1 MNPARYAHD
10 YFYRNHSG
18 KYVCFSFE
26 SKRRIKTKVIQ
37 YIKLNYKRF
46 PRSEFDILLADRFDL
61 KLEKT
66 HTSRKYIM
74 YDIVDLDLSE
84 LKQEC
89 DNYINKIN
97 SYNLAQYKFKKF
109 RNNYIIYRN
118 NEQGLEAQSL
128 THLSD
133 MLYWIEC
140 SVRECYCNLDD

>member
-26 SKRRIKTKVIQ
+26 SKRRIKTKVIEFLK
-37 YIKLNYKRF
+37 YNHTCEAKL
-46 PRSEFDILLADRFDL
+46 SEYLASRFDL

-84 LKQEC
+84 LKQRRQQQKKKKKISLWE
-89 DNYINKIN
+89 NQITTYSYLVLTRYNKNI
-97 SYNLAQYKFKKF
+97 
-109 RNNYIIYRN
+109 R
-118 NEQGLEAQSL
+118 
-128 THLSD
+128 
-133 MLYWIEC
+133 
-140 SVRECYCNLDD
+140 CNM

>member
-10 YFYRNHSG
+10 FFYRNHSG

-26 SKRRIKTKVIQ
+26 SKRRIKTKVIEFLK
-37 YIKLNYKRF
+37 YNHTCEDKL
-46 PRSEFDILLADRFDL
+46 SEYLADKFDL

-97 SYNLAQYKFKKF
+97 SYNLVQYQFKKIKDK
-109 RNNYIIYRN
+109 YIIYKN
-118 NEQGLEAQSL
+118 NEEYLEAQSL
-128 THLSD
+128 TQLEDILWVIHCNVYD
-133 MLYWIEC
+133 WW
-140 SVRECYCNLDD
+140 CNLDD

>member
-1 MNPARYAHD
+1 MNPAMYAYD

-26 SKRRIKTKVIQ
+26 SKRRIKTKVIEFLK
-37 YIKLNYKRF
+37 YNHTCEAKL
-46 PRSEFDILLADRFDL
+46 SEYLASRFDL

-84 LKQEC
+84 LEQEC
-89 DNYINKIN
+89 NEYINRIN

-109 RNNYIIYRN
+109 RNKYIIYRN

-133 MLYWIEC
+133 ILYWIEC
-140 SVRECYCNLDD
+140 SVHECYCNLDD